1 MTRDEILR
9 AVKLK
14 NGEDYN
20 SYADRAVPL
29 LQGFNKGRTYGLTK
43 AFVEDCRNRICE
55 VIMEQISKICSNHYR
70 LCKEYI
76 DFNDFCSES
85 YTKVLCRVNEYDPK
99 QGKFS
104 TFIKNDIIAAKREIL
119 ESSNNTT
126 HYEYK
131 NNKIITDKAFEL
143 ASIQDRSPELV
154 RDEDIAF
161 ALKNEGITLKKVKK
175 YRNISINK
183 NAIRIDDDICNLTN
197 KIADKDAYNLA
208 YVDDLEDSFK
218 LMLRCFDDIDLLL
231 FLIMYDSAY
240 NLSREEV
247 MNTDLYR
254 MMYSKLHP
262 TSKKACRDNK
272 PVYEKHVTHINSEL
286 ARYGK
291 GIARLYSIEEFNE
304 CLMHFIEKTRCEI
317 VDYLNNKYY

>member
-1 MTRDEILR
+1 MTRKEIITNIEM
-9 AVKLK
+9 KG
-14 NGEDYN
+14 GEDYN
-20 SYADRAVPL
+20 SYANRAVPL
-29 LQGFNKGRTYGLTK
+29 LKKFNQGNTYGLPK
-43 AFVEDCRNRICE
+43 AFIEECRNTICK
-55 VIMEQISKICSNHYR
+55 VVMEQISKICSNHYR

-76 DFNDFCSES
+76 DFNDFCSAS
-85 YTKVLCRVNEYDPK
+85 YTKVLCRIDEFEPK
-99 QGKFS
+99 YGKFS

-131 NNKIITDKAFEL
+131 NNKIITNKAYEL
-143 ASIQDRSPELV
+143 AIIQDRKPELV

-175 YRNISINK
+175 YRNIAINK
-183 NAIRIDDDICNLTN
+183 NAIRIDDDNSNLTN
-197 KIADKDAYNLA
+197 RIADKDAYKIT
-208 YVDDLEDSFK
+208 YVDDLEDSFNS
-218 LMLRCFDDIDLLL
+218 MLRSFDDIDLLL
-231 FLIMYDSAY
+231 FLIMYDDTY
-240 NLSREEV
+240 NYSREDV

-254 MMYSKLHP
+254 MMYSRLHP
-262 TSKKACRDNK
+262 TSKKACIDNK